1 MLRHI
6 LLIDFQDDITN
17 NQLKLIKQ
25 NFLTLTDKIKG
36 IIDVEWGYFSSPEQ
50 LNNGFQYCVLI
61 NFINENARNN
71 YLTHPEHKK
80 LQELFVPYLKH
91 ILVFDYVVAETPE

>member
-6 LLIDFQDDITN
+6 LLIDFQDGITN
-17 NQLKLIKQ
+17 NQLNIIKQ
-25 NFLTLTDKIKG
+25 NFLTLPNKIKD
-36 IIDVEWGYFSSPEQ
+36 ITDVEWGYFSSPEQ
-50 LNNGFQYCVLI
+50 LNNDFQYCVLI

-80 LQELFVPYLKH
+80 LQELFVPYLER
-91 ILVFDYVVAETPE
+91 IIVFDYVVVQTPE